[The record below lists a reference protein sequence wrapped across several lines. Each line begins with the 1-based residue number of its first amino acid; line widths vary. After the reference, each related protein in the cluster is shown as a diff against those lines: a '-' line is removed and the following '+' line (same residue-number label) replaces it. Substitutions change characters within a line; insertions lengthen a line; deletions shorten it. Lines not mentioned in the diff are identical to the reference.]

1 MTPRYPDT
9 TGSGRRIAVYAGS
22 FDPFTRGHLSIVE
35 RVAPL
40 FDTLII
46 AVGYNAAK
54 APSPD
59 ELGHRVGA
67 IESALRKLSDGLSER
82 CRVELYSG
90 RLTVDFA
97 REAGARW
104 LVRGARS
111 GIEFD
116 AEMRL
121 ADVNRAIS
129 GIETVIIPAL
139 PELASCS
146 SSVVRELRSYGHDAS
161 MFLP

>member
-1 MTPRYPDT
+1 MTPRYPD
-9 TGSGRRIAVYAGS
+9 GEPRIAVYAGS
-22 FDPFTRGHLSIVE
+22 FDPFTLGHLSIVE
-35 RVAPL
+35 RAAAM
-40 FDTLII
+40 FDILVV
-46 AVGYNAAK
+46 AVGCNAVK
-54 APSPD
+54 RAPGPAAG
-59 ELGHRVGA
+59 ERVEA
-67 IESALRKLSDGLSER
+67 IREAVGRHLPALADR
-82 CRVELYSG
+82 CRVETYAG
-90 RLTVDFA
+90 ELTADFA
-97 REAGARW
+97 RRCGARW

-111 GIEFD
+111 GGEFE

-139 PELASCS
+139 PSLASCS

>member
-59 ELGHRVGA
+59 ELATASGPLSQRCASSPMGCRSAVGWSS
-67 IESALRKLSDGLSER
+67 I
-82 CRVELYSG
+82 
-90 RLTVDFA
+90 
-97 REAGARW
+97 
-104 LVRGARS
+104 RG
-111 GIEFD
+111 
-116 AEMRL
+116 
-121 ADVNRAIS
+121 V
-129 GIETVIIPAL
+129 
-139 PELASCS
+139 
-146 SSVVRELRSYGHDAS
+146 
-161 MFLP
+161 